1 MISSIIG
8 LLISLFPL
16 AGISYI
22 SVISPSLNSQKTY
35 FSPSLPI
42 SVTSTPIHP
51 TVETRNPQILIS
63 CLSLILPLHNGLNM
77 WLSWRSDHIGLHSH
91 SYPTYFH
98 SVWLIQFLKH
108 LWNEKINELMAST
121 IKSSG
126 TYIQKMSQM
135 QHSTSS
141 QSLSSLANTFLF
153 HSICIKISKPSSLL
167 YSCARTSSTTKKP
180 AHILKK
186 KCNHFSP
193 HLNKQKTAT
202 VFPLHPE

>member
-1 MISSIIG
+1 
-8 LLISLFPL
+8 
-16 AGISYI
+16 
-22 SVISPSLNSQKTY
+22 
-35 FSPSLPI
+35 
-42 SVTSTPIHP
+42 
-51 TVETRNPQILIS
+51 
-63 CLSLILPLHNGLNM
+63 
-77 WLSWRSDHIGLHSH
+77 
-91 SYPTYFH
+91 
-98 SVWLIQFLKH
+98 
-108 LWNEKINELMAST
+108 MAST
-121 IKSSG
+121 IKFCG

-193 HLNKQKTAT
+193 RLNKQKNCYSLPSPPRIKSKLDFMANRSLLYLGLAIPWPHPFQLPLAHYPKSGSFCPD
-202 VFPLHPE
+202 VGRSFPRIQEAFPDQPTQTCPGQANPSLSTTLFIPWWLLSVCLPLLEKKLHKRKDLILLIYYNIPRV